1 MLLIYTQ
8 KVTPRIVYIF
18 KHLCTHILGIPINFT
33 SKIEEFIAHDG
44 PKLSY
49 GKQAL
54 GNEFFIQNVDL
65 LLEQG
70 FSEIEIKVQPW
81 DDTIGFFAL
90 AESSDLPFDIFAA
103 SFYLLSRYEEYLPHV
118 KDEFGRFPASESI
131 AFQENF
137 LHKPIV
143 DIWAYKF
150 QEILMERFPQLEH
163 KKRAYHNST
172 IITSEN
178 TFIFKNKGFL
188 RSFVGLLSDLVQFNI
203 GKVLDRL
210 QVWIR
215 IKSDPNDTFE
225 DLISIIREDKIETLF
240 MFQLSDF
247 SRHDRNISHNRIPH
261 RAVIKSVA
269 DYSKVGLLMG
279 YYAMEDIRILRKE
292 KLRLEDIVHSSVEHA
307 MNHQYNLRLPDQYNN
322 LIELEIH
329 NDYSMGYPDKLG
341 FRAGTSTSYLFYDIN
356 MEVTTPLKV
365 HPYAFNSNV
374 VAKMTRNKLKEDLR
388 RIILETKEVQG
399 TLRSVFSNH
408 DFSQY
413 ADSNSYYS
421 VLNQIHE
428 IG

>member
-203 GKVLDRL
+203 GKVIDRL

-279 YYAMEDIRILRKE
+279 YYAMEDIKNLRKE

-322 LIELEIH
+322 LIELEIN

-374 VAKMTRNKLKEDLR
+374 VAKMTRNKLNEDLR

-413 ADSNSYYS
+413 SDSNSYFS

-428 IG
+428 ID

>member
-203 GKVLDRL
+203 GKVIDRL

-322 LIELEIH
+322 LIELEIN

-374 VAKMTRNKLKEDLR
+374 VAKMTRNKLNEDLR

-428 IG
+428 ID

>member
-18 KHLCTHILGIPINFT
+18 KHLCAHILGIPINFT

-203 GKVLDRL
+203 GKVIDRL

-225 DLISIIREDKIETLF
+225 DLISIIREDNIETLF

-247 SRHDRNISHNRIPH
+247 SRHDQNISHNRIPH

-322 LIELEIH
+322 LIELEIN

-374 VAKMTRNKLKEDLR
+374 VAKMTRNKLNEDLR

-413 ADSNSYYS
+413 SDSNSYYS

-428 IG
+428 ID

>member
-203 GKVLDRL
+203 GKVIDRL

-225 DLISIIREDKIETLF
+225 NLISIIREDKIETLF

-279 YYAMEDIRILRKE
+279 YYAMEDIKNLRKE

-322 LIELEIH
+322 LIELEIN

-374 VAKMTRNKLKEDLR
+374 VAKMTRNKLNEDLR

-413 ADSNSYYS
+413 SDSNSYFS

-428 IG
+428 ID

>member
-103 SFYLLSRYEEYLPHV
+103 SFFLLSRYEEYLPHV

-203 GKVLDRL
+203 GKVIDRL

-322 LIELEIH
+322 LIELEIN

-374 VAKMTRNKLKEDLR
+374 VAKMTRNKLNEDLR

-428 IG
+428 ID

>member
-225 DLISIIREDKIETLF
+225 DLISVIREDKIETLF

-322 LIELEIH
+322 LIELEIN

-428 IG
+428 ID

>member
-163 KKRAYHNST
+163 KKRAYHNNT

-203 GKVLDRL
+203 GKVIDRL

-279 YYAMEDIRILRKE
+279 YYAMEDIKNLRKE

-322 LIELEIH
+322 LIELEIN

-341 FRAGTSTSYLFYDIN
+341 FRAGTCTSYLFYDIN

-374 VAKMTRNKLKEDLR
+374 VAKMTRNKLNEDLR

-413 ADSNSYYS
+413 SDSNSYFS

-428 IG
+428 ID

>member
-322 LIELEIH
+322 LIELEIN
-329 NDYSMGYPDKLG
+329 NDYSMGYLDKLG

-428 IG
+428 ID

>member
-322 LIELEIH
+322 LIELEIN

-374 VAKMTRNKLKEDLR
+374 VAKMTRNKLNEDLR

-428 IG
+428 ID

>member
-322 LIELEIH
+322 LIELEIN

-428 IG
+428 ID

>member
-322 LIELEIH
+322 LIELEIN

>member
-225 DLISIIREDKIETLF
+225 DLISIIREDKVETLF

-322 LIELEIH
+322 LIELEIN

-428 IG
+428 ID

>member
-118 KDEFGRFPASESI
+118 KDAFGRFPASESI
-131 AFQENF
+131 GFQENF

-203 GKVLDRL
+203 GKVIDRL

-322 LIELEIH
+322 LIELEIN

-374 VAKMTRNKLKEDLR
+374 VAKMTRNKLNEDLR

-413 ADSNSYYS
+413 SDSNSYYS

-428 IG
+428 ID

>member
-103 SFYLLSRYEEYLPHV
+103 SFFLLSRYEEYLPHV

-178 TFIFKNKGFL
+178 TFVFKNKGFL

-203 GKVLDRL
+203 GKVIDRL

-322 LIELEIH
+322 LIELEIN

-374 VAKMTRNKLKEDLR
+374 VAKMTRNKLNEDLR

-428 IG
+428 ID

>member
-428 IG
+428 ID